1 MIKLNNK
8 YLRIFIINHKNTI
21 NIEYLVSK
29 AFFNTMDW
37 WCICPTGYYRC
48 RTTEEKKGLLP
59 KARAL
64 RPVLNK

>member
-8 YLRIFIINHKNTI
+8 YLRILIINHKNTI

-37 WCICPTGYYRC
+37 WCICLTGHYLC
-48 RTTEEKKGLLP
+48 RTTEEKNGLLP

>member
-37 WCICPTGYYRC
+37 WAFAPLATTSAAPLKKKMAYCPKPG
-48 RTTEEKKGLLP
+48 P
-59 KARAL
+59 
-64 RPVLNK
+64 